1 MGMIERMFQ
10 LMFGG
15 GGNMVRDTVEVFREN
30 AEAGSQRGAQ
40 VQMQAMREY
49 GQEFAIPRQ
58 GWFDRFMDGVNRL
71 PRPALALGTL
81 GLFVAAMIDPLWFSQ
96 RMQGIALVPEPMW
109 WLLGVN
115 VSFYFGARHQ
125 VKSQKFQREIVGTMA
140 HVPQVMRNIKALV
153 WLTAAQMC
161 ACRWPQLHQMP
172 KRHLR
177 HGANATSDPR
187 QCEPK
192 LCANIIGVVWGKAYS
207 WRSFSNWMPLMIT
220 ELGHFALILAFMVA
234 IVQTFVPLVGAQRGW
249 RSWMAVAEPAASA
262 QFMLTAFAFGA
273 LMWAFISSDFS
284 LLLVVQNSHSAKP
297 MLYKISG
304 TWGNHEGSMLL
315 WVLIVSL
322 FGATAAWFGTNL
334 PPSLRA
340 RVLSVQGA
348 IGVAFFAFIL
358 FTSNP
363 FTRLAVPPFDGQD
376 LNPLLQDPG
385 LAFHPPFLYLGYV
398 GLSMAFS
405 FAVAALIEGRV
416 DAAWGRWVRP
426 WTLAAWIFL
435 TIGIA
440 LGSWWAYYE
449 LGWGGFW
456 FWDPV
461 ENASFMPWLLS
472 AALLHSAI
480 VVEKRESLKSWTI
493 LLAIL
498 AFGFSLIGTF
508 IVRSGLLTSVH
519 AFANDPERGV
529 FILMILGFFTGGAL
543 ILFALRAGTMEA
555 KGVFG
560 LVSRESAL
568 LTNNILLAV
577 SCFVV
582 FVGTMWPLVAEM
594 FFDRKLSVGPPFF
607 NMAFTPFMLVL
618 GLVLPVGAM
627 MPWKRA
633 EIKRAFYPLRYAFVL
648 ALAIAGL
655 VWVMQ
660 TGRSI
665 LGPIGVFLA
674 AWVVMGAVIDLASR
688 TGRGGGRW
696 GRLLRLPRADW
707 GKMLSHSGLGIT
719 MLGVAGITS
728 WQYEDIRVAQIGQPY
743 DVGAYTITLNGV
755 ADSEGP
761 NYLTTIADIT
771 LSKDGRVLSEM
782 RPEKRIYP
790 VAQMPTTEAAIDY
803 NLARDVYVVI
813 GDEQDAGGWAV
824 RTYVKPLTNWIWIGC
839 AFMALGGCFS
849 LSDRRFR
856 VAAGARKTNAKAVP
870 AE

>member
-1 MGMIERMFQ
+1 
-10 LMFGG
+10 
-15 GGNMVRDTVEVFREN
+15 
-30 AEAGSQRGAQ
+30 
-40 VQMQAMREY
+40 
-49 GQEFAIPRQ
+49 
-58 GWFDRFMDGVNRL
+58 
-71 PRPALALGTL
+71 
-81 GLFVAAMIDPLWFSQ
+81 
-96 RMQGIALVPEPMW
+96 
-109 WLLGVN
+109 
-115 VSFYFGARHQ
+115 
-125 VKSQKFQREIVGTMA
+125 
-140 HVPQVMRNIKALV
+140 
-153 WLTAAQMC
+153 
-161 ACRWPQLHQMP
+161 
-172 KRHLR
+172 
-177 HGANATSDPR
+177 
-187 QCEPK
+187 
-192 LCANIIGVVWGKAYS
+192 
-207 WRSFSNWMPLMIT
+207 MIT
-220 ELGHFALILAFMVA
+220 ELGHFALLLAFVVA
-234 IVQTFVPLVGAQRGW
+234 IVQTIVPLIGAHKRW
-249 RSWMAVAEPAASA
+249 ASWMAVAEPAASA
-262 QFMLTAFAFGA
+262 QFFLTAFSFAA
-273 LMWAFISSDFS
+273 LTWAFVTSDFS
-284 LLLVVQNSHSAKP
+284 LRLVVLNSHSAKP
-297 MLYKISG
+297 LLYKISG

-315 WVLIVSL
+315 WVLIVTL
-322 FGATAAWFGTNL
+322 FGATAAWFGNNL
-334 PPSLRA
+334 PPTLRA
-340 RVLSVQGA
+340 RVLAVQSA
-348 IGVAFFAFIL
+348 IAVAFFAFII

-363 FTRLAVPPFDGQD
+363 FVRLGVPPFDGQD

-426 WTLAAWIFL
+426 WTLAAWVFL

-461 ENASFMPWLLS
+461 ENASFMPWLLA

-529 FILMILGFFTGGAL
+529 FILMILGFFMGGAL
-543 ILFALRAGTMEA
+543 LLFAFRASTMEA
-555 KGVFG
+555 KGIFG
-560 LVSRESAL
+560 VVSRESAL
-568 LTNNILLAV
+568 VTNNVLLAV

-627 MPWKRA
+627 LPWKRGQLT
-633 EIKRAFYPLRYAFVL
+633 RAMAPLKYAFLL
-648 ALAIAGL
+648 AFAIGGL
-655 VWVMQ
+655 VWAMQ
-660 TGRSI
+660 TGRSL
-665 LGPIGVFLA
+665 LGPIGVFLV
-674 AWVVMGAVIDLASR
+674 AWLIMGSVVDLLSR
-688 TGRGGGRW
+688 TGRGGDRF

-707 GKMLSHSGLGIT
+707 GKTVAHSGLGIT
-719 MLGVAGITS
+719 MMGVAGLTA
-728 WQYEDIRVAQIGQPY
+728 WQQEDIRVAQIGEPFN
-743 DVGAYTITLNGV
+743 VGAYTLTLNGV
-755 ADSEGP
+755 EEFEGP
-761 NYLTTIADIT
+761 NYLSTMGLVTLAQNGREIAQ
-771 LSKDGRVLSEM
+771 L

-803 NLARDVYVVI
+803 DLARDVYVVI
-813 GDEQDAGGWAV
+813 GDPQAAGGWAI
-824 RTYVKPLTNWIWIGC
+824 RTYIKPLTNWIWIGC
-839 AFMALGGCFS
+839 ALMALGGLLS

-856 VAAGARKTNAKAVP
+856 VAAGARKAAKPQGVP